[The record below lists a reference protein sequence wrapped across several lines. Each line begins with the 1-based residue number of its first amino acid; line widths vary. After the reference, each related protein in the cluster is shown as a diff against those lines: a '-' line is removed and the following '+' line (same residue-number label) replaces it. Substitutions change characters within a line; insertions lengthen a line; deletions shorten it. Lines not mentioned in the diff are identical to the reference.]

1 MVLPTHTQ
9 RSRPVRRS
17 PVVAAARL
25 GRTAGEGNGAG
36 GRRGDLRVVDPLDIF
51 TGLAAACVPAFC
63 DGLRVDLATAGGRSV
78 TAGYG
83 SATQGTDGTD
93 ARREDRDGRQPGV
106 EVRGERS
113 AGAGRVVIAVQSEPV
128 AGESSI
134 TGTITCTWRDSE
146 RPTEIDV
153 VVTRL
158 LADQAVANVRIEN
171 IATKLQEQ
179 RVRMANLEE
188 ALTTNREIG
197 QAIGILMAIERLT
210 ATQAFERL
218 RIASQHS
225 HRKLR
230 DVAADVSETGRL
242 PQSPGPTRSQARL
255 GLAPPHRSP

>member
-17 PVVAAARL
+17 SVVAAARL
-25 GRTAGEGNGAG
+25 GRASGEGNGAD

-63 DGLRVDLATAGGRSV
+63 DGLRVDLATAGGSSV
-78 TAGYG
+78 TASYG
-83 SATQGTDGTD
+83 SAAQGTA
-93 ARREDRDGRQPGV
+93 ARREDGDGRRPGV

-113 AGAGRVVIAVQSEPV
+113 SGAGRVVIAVQSEPV

-134 TGTITCTWRDSE
+134 TGTITCTWRDPE

-179 RVRMANLEE
+179 RVRMVNLEE

-210 ATQAFERL
+210 ATQAFGRL

-242 PQSPGPTRSQARL
+242 PQSPGPTGNQARL
-255 GLAPPHRSP
+255 GLAPPHRSS